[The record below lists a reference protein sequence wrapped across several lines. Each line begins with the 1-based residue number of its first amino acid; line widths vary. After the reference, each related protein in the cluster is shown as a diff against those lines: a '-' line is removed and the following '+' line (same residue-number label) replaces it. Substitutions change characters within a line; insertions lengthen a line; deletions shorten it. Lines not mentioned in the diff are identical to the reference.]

1 MSCLKLFFASKQKGD
16 KLWAGWPLPGSG
28 WELSRRRPGDTHP
41 TPRWQEGPLASEGFS
56 KSVKLQESLFK

>member
-1 MSCLKLFFASKQKGD
+1 MVGKA
-16 KLWAGWPLPGSG
+16 AGQGMVTRWQQGPQFSS
-28 WELSRRRPGDTHP
+28 ELSRRRPGDTHP